1 MVLILGERLASVST
15 DFDRMRAK
23 RFEHAL
29 KERRRGPR
37 IGLAEARAAREGSSA
52 QTNGRPAAAFEAG
65 HKQHPSQ
72 VTKQQVQ
79 AQVLE
84 TEQDRLLVQ
93 ELESMADSVK
103 EAEGKILEMSALNHL
118 FSTHIQEQA
127 QQLERLYEQ
136 VGNLRRYLLRA
147 FAWHSF

>member
-103 EAEGKILEMSALNHL
+103 EAEGETQREGGKGRQRQRQKDER
-118 FSTHIQEQA
+118 QREGGRGRGRGR
-127 QQLERLYEQ
+127 ERL
-136 VGNLRRYLLRA
+136 GKI
-147 FAWHSF
+147 S